1 MPLSDTKIRSLKAKK
16 AAYRAY
22 DERDLYL
29 EVSPSG
35 GRWWRL
41 KYYKPVSKTE
51 NRLSL
56 GTYPKSASKRLG
68 RDEMRRAS

>member
-41 KYYKPVSKTE
+41 KSSST
-51 NRLSL
+51 NSC
-56 GTYPKSASKRLG
+56 TQ
-68 RDEMRRAS
+68 